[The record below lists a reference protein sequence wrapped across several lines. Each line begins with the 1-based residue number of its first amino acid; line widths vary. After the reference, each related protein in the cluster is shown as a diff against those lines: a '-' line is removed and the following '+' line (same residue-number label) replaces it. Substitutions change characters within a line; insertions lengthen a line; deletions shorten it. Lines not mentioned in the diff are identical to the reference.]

1 MKYFGKAIRLL
12 NIIKSLSVDKLVY
25 KITSN
30 TETKELII
38 RLNTDEQLFKGI
50 DSTGRDLDSIGGSY
64 SPLTIEKKKDK
75 GQPYDRVTLKD
86 TGAFYES
93 FKVNPYKGGFS
104 ISADAI
110 KDQDDLTKEWG
121 DEIIGLTDASRN
133 ELVNH
138 YRNEIIREIKRKL
151 RSV

>member
-1 MKYFGKAIRLL
+1 MKYFGKVIRLL
-12 NIIKSLSVDKLVY
+12 NMITSLSVDKLAY
-25 KITSN
+25 KITNN

-38 RLNTDEQLFKGI
+38 RLNTDEQLFQGI

-64 SPLTIEKKKDK
+64 SPLTIEIKKEK

-86 TGAFYES
+86 TGEFYES

-121 DEIIGLTDASRN
+121 DDIIGLTDASRN

-151 RSV
+151 RNV

>member
-1 MKYFGKAIRLL
+1 MIT
-12 NIIKSLSVDKLVY
+12 SLSVDKLAY
-25 KITSN
+25 KITNN
-30 TETKELII
+30 TETKKLII
-38 RLNTDEQLFKGI
+38 RLNTDEQLFQGI

-64 SPLTIEKKKDK
+64 SPRTIEIKKEK

-86 TGAFYES
+86 TGEFYES

-151 RSV
+151 RIV